1 MIDTPAGRLT
11 SNQPTSYP
19 LWLPTGRQV
28 LSLLLAGCCA
38 TVLYARVYAT
48 FDRVRIMAVMTEQQ
62 AFEGAVVVPLPDVSR
77 LAGLPTALILDLR
90 NAAPDPRVVSVT
102 LAGSELARIL
112 LDPGEDVRA
121 DLSLPADAGITR
133 GDRLELEA
141 DGDRW
146 SLRQLEIANS
156 HGFSRGLFAFV
167 IVPSPADQYQS
178 PPAIVLLLVFIV
190 LLGLPVSSFQR
201 GGLNVARPVHL
212 ALAGAALFI
221 FGTTLIIAFVSQYK
235 ILLSGQAF
243 LLCLAIIYY
252 PALQRS
258 CGLAFQRLVSGRD
271 TLGAAMWSH
280 LPRDSASR
288 LAVALDAF
296 ILAYLLALLLFLLTG
311 GFDFGWV
318 RVNRTMWLLV
328 TLALLVPIRLAMPKP
343 FVFAQAFRTRAVKD
357 VLFAVLVTRVA
368 MFAVAFY
375 SNVLFPGPE
384 PDSWSLPFRH
394 ARIVE
399 VFAAWD
405 AGWYFSIARNGYY
418 ASSVG
423 ESSIPF
429 FPLYPLLMR
438 AVAWVLG
445 GSDAAI
451 WIAGIGISVAAFVGA
466 LLALHRFTERMFGD
480 GETARRAVLYLAVF
494 PFSFFLT
501 TVYAESLFHLLTIL
515 AMSAA
520 HRSRWWPAGIWG
532 GLAALAR
539 PYGILLAVPLTCFAL
554 AGRPSVREL
563 ARRGTAVL
571 LVPLGLAAYCL
582 YVYTLTGN
590 PLAWL
595 EANRH
600 WDYTL
605 GHAPGQRLLEFF
617 STLWRSPYN
626 VLVNPAELYQ
636 LFHATTGVLFLTLTP
651 WVFTRVGVP
660 FGAYVLATL
669 LIPLTGSQLEGIG
682 RYSAN
687 LFPVFMLL
695 ATFRSPRVYD
705 ALLVVFSLLLALFV
719 GLFVNWHPIY

>member
-1 MIDTPAGRLT
+1 M
-11 SNQPTSYP
+11 
-19 LWLPTGRQV
+19 

-38 TVLYARVYAT
+38 IVLYARVYVT
-48 FDRVRIMAVMTEQQ
+48 FDRVRITAVTTEQQ
-62 AFEGAVVVPLPDVSR
+62 ESEGAVVVPLPDVSR
-77 LAGLPTALILDLR
+77 LAGVPTALILNLR

-112 LDPGEDVRA
+112 LDPGEQVRA
-121 DLSLPADAGITR
+121 DLSLPADARIAR

-146 SLRQLEIANS
+146 SLQDLEIANI

-167 IVPSPADQYQS
+167 IVPWPADQYLS
-178 PPAIVLLLVFIV
+178 PQAIVPLLVFIV

-201 GGLNVARPVHL
+201 SGLKVARPVHL

-221 FGTTLIIAFVSQYK
+221 FGATLVIAFVSQYK

-243 LLCLAIIYY
+243 LLSLALIYY

-258 CGLAFQRLVSGRD
+258 CGLAFRRLVSGRD
-271 TLGAAMWSH
+271 TLGATGWSH
-280 LPRDSASR
+280 VPGAWMSR
-288 LAVALDAF
+288 YTVALDLI
-296 ILAYLLALLLFLLTG
+296 ILAFLLALLLFLLTG

-318 RVNRTMWLLV
+318 RVNGVMWLLV
-328 TLALLVPIRLAMPKP
+328 TLAVLAPIRLAMPKP
-343 FVFAQAFRTRAVKD
+343 FVFASAFSTSAVRD
-357 VLFAVLVTRVA
+357 VLFALLVTRVA
-368 MFAVAFY
+368 MFAVAFN
-375 SNVLFPGPE
+375 SGVLFPGPE
-384 PDSWSLPFRH
+384 PGSWNLPFRH

-399 VFAAWD
+399 VFTAWD
-405 AGWYFSIARNGYY
+405 SGWYFSIARNGYY
-418 ASSVG
+418 ANPVG

-466 LLALHRFTERMFGD
+466 LLALHRFTEGIFGD

-532 GLAALAR
+532 GLAALTR
-539 PYGILLAVPLTCFAL
+539 PYGVLLAVPLACFAL
-554 AGRPSVREL
+554 AGRPSFREL

-571 LVPLGLAAYCL
+571 LVPLGLATYCL
-582 YVYTLTGN
+582 YVYTLTGS

-605 GHAPGQRLLEFF
+605 GNPPGQRLLEFV
-617 STLWRSPYN
+617 SMLWRSPYN
-626 VLVNPAELYQ
+626 VLVTPAELYQ
-636 LFHATTGVLFLTLTP
+636 VFHATTGVLFLTLTP

-660 FGAYVLATL
+660 FGAYVLVTL

-695 ATFRSPRVYD
+695 ATFRSPRLYD

>member
-1 MIDTPAGRLT
+1 MLAL
-11 SNQPTSYP
+11 
-19 LWLPTGRQV
+19 V
-28 LSLLLAGCCA
+28 LAGYCA
-38 TVLYARVYAT
+38 TVLYARVYVT
-48 FDRVRIMAVMTEQQ
+48 FDRVRITVVTTEHQ
-62 AFEGAVVVPLPDVSR
+62 ASEGAVVVPLPDVSR
-77 LAGLPTALILDLR
+77 LAGLPTALILNLR
-90 NAAPDPRVVSVT
+90 NAASDPRVVSVT
-102 LAGSELARIL
+102 LAGSELGRIL
-112 LDPGEDVRA
+112 LDPGEHVRA
-121 DLSLPADAGITR
+121 DLTVPADARIIR

-146 SLRQLEIANS
+146 SLQHLEIANI

-167 IVPSPADQYQS
+167 IAPWPADQYQS

-190 LLGLPVSSFQR
+190 LLTLPVSSFQR
-201 GGLNVARPVHL
+201 GGLKVARPVHL
-212 ALAGAALFI
+212 ALAGAALFV
-221 FGTTLIIAFVSQYK
+221 FGTTLVIAFVSQYK

-271 TLGAAMWSH
+271 TLDEAIWSH
-280 LPRDSASR
+280 VPRDWASR
-288 LAVALDAF
+288 LAAALDLI

-318 RVNRTMWLLV
+318 RVDGAMWLLV
-328 TLALLVPIRLAMPKP
+328 TLALLAPIRLAMPKP
-343 FVFAQAFRTRAVKD
+343 FVFAQALSTAAFKN
-357 VLFAVLVTRVA
+357 VLFALLVTRMA
-368 MFAVAFY
+368 MFAVAFN

-384 PDSWSLPFRH
+384 AGSNLPFRH
-394 ARIVE
+394 AKVVE

-405 AGWYFSIARNGYY
+405 SGWYFSIARNGYY
-418 ASSVG
+418 ASPDG

-451 WIAGIGISVAAFVGA
+451 WIAGIGISVAAFVGT

-501 TVYAESLFHLLTIL
+501 SVYAESLFLLLSIL

-532 GLAALAR
+532 GLAALTR
-539 PYGILLAVPLTCFAL
+539 PYGVLLAVPLTCFAL
-554 AGRPSVREL
+554 AGRPSGRQL
-563 ARRGTAVL
+563 ARRATAVL
-571 LVPLGLAAYCL
+571 LVPLGLAAYCV
-582 YVYTLTGN
+582 YIYTLAGN
-590 PLAWL
+590 PFAWV

-605 GHAPGQRLLEFF
+605 GHTPGQRLLEFVL
-617 STLWRSPYN
+617 TLWRSPYN
-626 VLVNPAELYQ
+626 VLVTPAELYQ
-636 LFHATTGVLFLTLTP
+636 VFHATTGVLFLTLSP

-660 FGAYVLATL
+660 FGAYVLVSL
-669 LIPLTGSQLEGIG
+669 LVPLTSNQLEGIG
-682 RYSAN
+682 RYAAV

-695 ATFRSPRVYD
+695 GTFRSPRLYD
-705 ALLVVFSLLLALFV
+705 ALLVVFSLLFALFV